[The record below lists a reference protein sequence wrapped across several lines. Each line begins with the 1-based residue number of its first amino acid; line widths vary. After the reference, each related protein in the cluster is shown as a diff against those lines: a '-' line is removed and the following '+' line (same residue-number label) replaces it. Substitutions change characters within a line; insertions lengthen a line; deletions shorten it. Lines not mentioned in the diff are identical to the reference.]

1 MLDSRHR
8 VPVRGAINL
17 EFVVIRSIHS
27 GDAAAIARIYNHYV
41 VNTTVSFEEQPVSVE
56 EMRDR
61 ITEVTSADLPWLVIE
76 QDGQLAG
83 YAYASKW
90 KGRCAYRFSVE
101 VSVYL
106 DPAVARRGLGSR
118 LYQALFAALRER
130 GVHVAIGGIAQP
142 NPASVA
148 LHEKFGMQKVAH
160 FKEVGFKFNQWLDV
174 GYWQIV
180 LPDQTGPAN

>member
-1 MLDSRHR
+1 
-8 VPVRGAINL
+8 
-17 EFVVIRSIHS
+17 VIRSVNG
-27 GDAAAIARIYNHYV
+27 GDAAALARIYNHYV
-41 VNTTVSFEEQPVSVE
+41 LNTTVSFEEQPVSADDLRE
-56 EMRDR
+56 R
-61 ITEVTSADLPWLVIE
+61 IAEVTDAGLPWLVIE
-76 QDGQLAG
+76 PDGQPAG

-90 KGRCAYRFSVE
+90 KGRCAYRYSVE

-106 DPAVARRGLGSR
+106 DPGAARQGLGSR
-118 LYQALFAALRER
+118 LYDALFAALRER

-160 FKEVGFKFNQWLDV
+160 FKEVGFKFGQWLDV

-180 LPDQTGPAN
+180 LSDQTGPTQ